1 MNILYLF
8 LFVYKVIS
16 SILKFLL
23 WSAYSKP
30 RLFLGTLGITILWIA
45 LIKQRLTKSPLNQLV
60 HVTQNVVDEVKELY
74 VPEMPI
80 MVENGLACRYLAIT
94 IRNMD
99 QIDQNLRKKISESL
113 NSLDIHIN
121 EATKIYSDF
130 RHEAIVFSRTVLD
143 RMNAIEEQLS
153 KDDKSE
159 KANENIQKHLDAI
172 KKRIPALKV
181 ALTKAI
187 KKTYEVTA
195 TAKDAHLVL
204 DDGKTS
210 AIRHENSLYQRLLHF
225 INSEDERILIKDHL
239 EEIDEVITS
248 IKDLQNNL
256 EFFDKIID
264 DYRIK
269 SQEIEVQLEENINH
283 EEIDKN
289 SLRDLKYSVDDLNTP
304 HSKLSGKIN
313 KDCINF
319 NIKFSTVTKKLTMI
333 RIWSTK
339 RAVNSLVFVFSDET
353 SQVIGTPNK
362 GRLTDFLWVD
372 GEYITELSY
381 IMGKY
386 INGIEIKTNSGRS
399 TGWQGSRSGR
409 KERIVPG
416 FFSNWFS
423 CWRGLYGTFS
433 EGICSIMPLS
443 VNMVSFFW

>member
-289 SLRDLKYSVDDLNTP
+289 SLRDLKY
-304 HSKLSGKIN
+304 I
-313 KDCINF
+313 
-319 NIKFSTVTKKLTMI
+319 TKKLTMI

-443 VNMVSFFW
+443 